1 MSDASTDPVTLTT
14 AANESEAAMIVA
26 ALGEAGIEA
35 HAVGGLTS
43 GLRAEA
49 PGEVQILVHQHDLER
64 GATLL
69 REIEERR
76 DGGA

>member
-1 MSDASTDPVTLTT
+1 MSDPSTDPVTLTT

-26 ALGEAGIEA
+26 ALDEAGIEA

-49 PGEVQILVHQHDLER
+49 PGEVQILVHQNDLER
-64 GATLL
+64 GKTLL

-76 DGGA
+76 ELE

>member
-1 MSDASTDPVTLTT
+1 MSDSSTEPVTLTT

-49 PGEVQILVHQHDLER
+49 PGEVQILVHRNDLER
-64 GATLL
+64 GAAFL
-69 REIEERR
+69 REIEDRR
-76 DGGA
+76 DSGA